1 MLYLLNKN
9 INMRTLIIVLT
20 LLFSTLAS
28 ADTYLVKGDK
38 VKDKDGSEY
47 LIFNDENN
55 IQIGLKVDGLN
66 LVPIDKSK
74 NDSIRKE
81 IKKKE
86 DAVKKAKKEAKT
98 KKLKNDLNNFINN
111 LLKLSMTLLGILV
124 IILSMGI
131 LSILVWIV
139 FCLYIKLKKL

>member
-1 MLYLLNKN
+1 
-9 INMRTLIIVLT
+9 MRTLIIVLA

-38 VKDKDGSEY
+38 IKDKDDSEY
-47 LIFNDENN
+47 FIFNDENN
-55 IQIGLKVDGLN
+55 IQMGFKVDGLN

-86 DAVKKAKKEAKT
+86 DSDKKAKE
-98 KKLKNDLNNFINN
+98 KKILNNFTNN

-124 IILSMGI
+124 IILSVCI
-131 LSILVWIV
+131 LSMLVWIG
-139 FCLYIKLKKL
+139 FFLYIKLKKL

>member
-1 MLYLLNKN
+1 
-9 INMRTLIIVLT
+9 MRTLIIVLT

-28 ADTYLVKGDK
+28 ADTYWVKGDK

-55 IQIGLKVDGLN
+55 VQIGLKVDGLN

-81 IKKKE
+81 IKKRE
-86 DAVKKAKKEAKT
+86 EAKKEVKV

-124 IILSMGI
+124 IILSVGI
-131 LSILVWIV
+131 LSMLVWIG
-139 FCLYIKLKKL
+139 FFLYIKLKKL

>member
-1 MLYLLNKN
+1 
-9 INMRTLIIVLT
+9 MRTLIIVLS

-38 VKDKDGSEY
+38 IKDKDGSEY
-47 LIFNDENN
+47 FIFNDENN
-55 IQIGLKVDGLN
+55 IQMGFKVDGLN

-86 DAVKKAKKEAKT
+86 DSDKKAKE
-98 KKLKNDLNNFINN
+98 KKILNNFTNN

-124 IILSMGI
+124 IILSVCI
-131 LSILVWIV
+131 LSMLVWIG
-139 FCLYIKLKKL
+139 FFLYIKLKKL

>member
-1 MLYLLNKN
+1 
-9 INMRTLIIVLT
+9 MRTLIIVLT

-47 LIFNDENN
+47 LIFTDENK

-81 IKKKE
+81 IKKRE
-86 DAVKKAKKEAKT
+86 EAKKEAKA

-131 LSILVWIV
+131 LSMLVWIV

>member
-1 MLYLLNKN
+1 
-9 INMRTLIIVLT
+9 MRTLIIVLT

-28 ADTYLVKGDK
+28 ADTYWIKGDK
-38 VKDKDGSEY
+38 VKDKNGSEY
-47 LIFNDENN
+47 LIFNDENKT
-55 IQIGLKVDGLN
+55 QIGFKVDGLN

-86 DAVKKAKKEAKT
+86 DADKKAKE
-98 KKLKNDLNNFINN
+98 KKILNNFINN

-124 IILSMGI
+124 IILSVGI
-131 LSILVWIV
+131 LSTLVWIG
-139 FCLYIKLKKL
+139 FFLYTKLKKL

>member
-1 MLYLLNKN
+1 
-9 INMRTLIIVLT
+9 MRTLIIVLT

-28 ADTYLVKGDK
+28 ADTYWVKGDK
-38 VKDKDGSEY
+38 VKDKNGTEY
-47 LIFNDENN
+47 LIFNDEHKV
-55 IQIGLKVDGLN
+55 QLGFKVDGLN

-86 DAVKKAKKEAKT
+86 DADKKAKE
-98 KKLKNDLNNFINN
+98 KKILNNFINN

-124 IILSMGI
+124 IILSVGI
-131 LSILVWIV
+131 LSMLVWIG
-139 FCLYIKLKKL
+139 FFLYIKLKNFKKFGNTNYFSYLCTIK

>member
-1 MLYLLNKN
+1 
-9 INMRTLIIVLT
+9 MRTLITVLT

-28 ADTYLVKGDK
+28 ADTYWVKGGK

-47 LIFNDENN
+47 LIFNDENK
-55 IQIGLKVDGLN
+55 IQIGFNVDGLN

-86 DAVKKAKKEAKT
+86 DADKKAKE
-98 KKLKNDLNNFINN
+98 KKILNNFINN

-124 IILSMGI
+124 IILSVGI
-131 LSILVWIV
+131 LSMLVWIG
-139 FCLYIKLKKL
+139 FFLYIKLKKL

>member
-1 MLYLLNKN
+1 MVQN
-9 INMRTLIIVLT
+9 TL
-20 LLFSTLAS
+20 
-28 ADTYLVKGDK
+28 
-38 VKDKDGSEY
+38 
-47 LIFNDENN
+47 FNDENN

-81 IKKKE
+81 IKKREEAKE
-86 DAVKKAKKEAKT
+86 KTKKEAKA
-98 KKLKNDLNNFINN
+98 KKLKNDLDNFIGN

-124 IILSMGI
+124 IILSVGI
-131 LSILVWIV
+131 LSMLVWIG

>member
-1 MLYLLNKN
+1 
-9 INMRTLIIVLT
+9 MRTLIIVLT

-28 ADTYLVKGDK
+28 ADTYWVKGDK
-38 VKDKDGSEY
+38 VKDKDGTEY
-47 LIFNDENN
+47 LIFNDEHKV
-55 IQIGLKVDGLN
+55 QLGFKVDGLN

-86 DAVKKAKKEAKT
+86 DADKKAKE
-98 KKLKNDLNNFINN
+98 KKILNNFINN

-124 IILSMGI
+124 IILSVGI
-131 LSILVWIV
+131 LSMLVWIG

>member
-1 MLYLLNKN
+1 
-9 INMRTLIIVLT
+9 MRTLIIVLT

-28 ADTYLVKGDK
+28 ADTYWVKGDK

-81 IKKKE
+81 IKKREEAKE
-86 DAVKKAKKEAKT
+86 KAKKEAKA
-98 KKLKNDLNNFINN
+98 KKLKNDLNSFINN

-124 IILSMGI
+124 IILSVGI
-131 LSILVWIV
+131 LSMLVWIG
-139 FCLYIKLKKL
+139 FFLYIKLKKL

>member
-1 MLYLLNKN
+1 
-9 INMRTLIIVLT
+9 MRTLIIVLT

-28 ADTYLVKGDK
+28 ADTYWVKGDK
-38 VKDKDGSEY
+38 IKDKDGSEY

-81 IKKKE
+81 IKKREETKE
-86 DAVKKAKKEAKT
+86 KAKKEAKT
-98 KKLKNDLNNFINN
+98 KKLKNDLNDFINN

-124 IILSMGI
+124 IILSVGI
-131 LSILVWIV
+131 LSMLVWIG
-139 FCLYIKLKKL
+139 FFLYIKLKKL

>member
-1 MLYLLNKN
+1 
-9 INMRTLIIVLT
+9 MRTLIIVLT

-28 ADTYLVKGDK
+28 ADTYWVKGDK

-81 IKKKE
+81 IKKREEAKE
-86 DAVKKAKKEAKT
+86 KAKKEAKT

-124 IILSMGI
+124 IILSLGI
-131 LSILVWIV
+131 LSMLVWIG
-139 FCLYIKLKKL
+139 FFLYIKLKKL

>member
-1 MLYLLNKN
+1 
-9 INMRTLIIVLT
+9 MRTLIIVLT

-28 ADTYLVKGDK
+28 ADTYWVKGDK

-81 IKKKE
+81 IKKREEAKE
-86 DAVKKAKKEAKT
+86 KAKKEAKT

-124 IILSMGI
+124 IILSVCI
-131 LSILVWIV
+131 LSMLVWIG
-139 FCLYIKLKKL
+139 FFLYIKLKKL